1 MSAEGRKLYTF
12 IELPV
17 FSRQLEALASFE
29 TLYAIQADLLADPKR
44 WRMIRGTGGARKG
57 RIADPHS
64 SRGKRGSFRYIYLY
78 LEDRGRIFLLLFF
91 SKNQQSNIS
100 PEQLRQVATAIAR
113 IKEAN
118 KGDEL

>member
-1 MSAEGRKLYTF
+1 MSAESRKLYTF

-29 TLYAIQADLLADPKR
+29 TLYAIQADLLADPER
-44 WRMIRGTGGARKG
+44 WPIIRGAGGARKG
-57 RIADPHS
+57 RIADPQS

-91 SKNQQSNIS
+91 SKNQQSNLS
-100 PEQLRQVATAIAR
+100 QEQLRQVASAIAR
-113 IKEAN
+113 IKAAN

>member
-29 TLYAIQADLLADPKR
+29 TLYAIQADLLADPER
-44 WRMIRGTGGARKG
+44 WPMIRGTGGARKG

-64 SRGKRGSFRYIYLY
+64 SRGKSGSFRYIYLY

-91 SKNQQSNIS
+91 GKNQQSNIS
-100 PEQLRQVATAIAR
+100 PEQRRQVASAIAR

-118 KGDEL
+118 KGDES